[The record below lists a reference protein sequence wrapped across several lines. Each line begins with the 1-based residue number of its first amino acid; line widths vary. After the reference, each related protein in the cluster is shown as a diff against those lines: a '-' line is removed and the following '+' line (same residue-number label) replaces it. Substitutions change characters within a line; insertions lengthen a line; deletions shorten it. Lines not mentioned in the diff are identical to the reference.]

1 MNPAPSDGQ
10 MPGSAT
16 PFVQMGLPLD
26 ALTGLDRRFVEMQAA
41 GLRDLIATT
50 DDSNE
55 FFATTVDFS
64 NEMEIENLAAL
75 TGASIEG
82 MHFVVSFVPLFSFLV
97 VSGH

>member
-10 MPGSAT
+10 LPGSAT

-75 TGASIEG
+75 TGGPIEG
-82 MHFVVSFVPLFSFLV
+82 MFLV
-97 VSGH
+97 VFLCVLVSS